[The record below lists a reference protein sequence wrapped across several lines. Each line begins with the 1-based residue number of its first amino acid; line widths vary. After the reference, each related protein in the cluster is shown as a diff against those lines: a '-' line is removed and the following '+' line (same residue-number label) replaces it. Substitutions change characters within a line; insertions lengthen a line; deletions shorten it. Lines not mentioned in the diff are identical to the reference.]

1 MFRWLVCTSILVALS
16 VSAPSTA
23 SADRIKTLSKRLS
36 AGSSSKVRMSA
47 ALSLAKSDDIRAVQ
61 ALSKALRSDGSAT
74 IRRISASSLGQR
86 LQTQGRRPN
95 KRSKKIRREAMAALK
110 NAATKDKD
118 RKVRSSAKTALAK
131 VGQGASASPAPRR
144 RGGKRKGILVG
155 ISKPVNLSKRLPRN
169 IASIMQTTVK
179 QVIDEKAP
187 RSIKTS
193 KGSKLPS
200 SAILARSGMM
210 GYSVV
215 PNVSKLSLVKRGQ
228 RVLIQCEVKLRL
240 SPWDGVSE
248 RWLANKTATV
258 TGAGTV
264 SSGKSKNAVSMS
276 SQECISAV
284 VGQVTASQ
292 VVPFLAQ
299 KAR

>member
-1 MFRWLVCTSILVALS
+1 
-16 VSAPSTA
+16 
-23 SADRIKTLSKRLS
+23 
-36 AGSSSKVRMSA
+36 
-47 ALSLAKSDDIRAVQ
+47 
-61 ALSKALRSDGSAT
+61 
-74 IRRISASSLGQR
+74 
-86 LQTQGRRPN
+86 
-95 KRSKKIRREAMAALK
+95 
-110 NAATKDKD
+110 
-118 RKVRSSAKTALAK
+118 
-131 VGQGASASPAPRR
+131 
-144 RGGKRKGILVG
+144 
-155 ISKPVNLSKRLPRN
+155 
-169 IASIMQTTVK
+169 MQSTVK

-228 RVLIQCEVKLRL
+228 RVLVQCEVKLRL

-284 VGQVTASQ
+284 VSQVTASQ